1 MTRNQL
7 QYHAN
12 MEIARSN
19 RARELETN
27 RANMAKETEDKRSNL
42 AREAEENRSNIAR
55 ETETNRANLVNEA
68 ETARHQQRIDR
79 STTARNIVSG
89 ITSGIQTV
97 TRGFKDVVDGAKGLQ
112 SMGVGSRQYSI
123 F

>member
-19 RARELETN
+19 RAREIETN
-27 RANMAKETEDKRSNL
+27 RANMAKEAEDKRSNL
-42 AREAEENRSNIAR
+42 AREAETNRS
-55 ETETNRANLVNEA
+55 NLVNEA

>member
-12 MEIARSN
+12 MELARSN
-19 RARELETN
+19 RAREFETN
-27 RANMAKETEDKRSNL
+27 RANMAKEAEDK
-42 AREAEENRSNIAR
+42 RSNIAR

-68 ETARHQQRIDR
+68 ETARHQQRMDR
-79 STTARNIVSG
+79 SATAKNIISG

-112 SMGVGSRQYSI
+112 GMGVGSRQYSI